1 MSRML
6 VLAGLICLILS
17 YAACAACAGGVRIS
31 GQTGIGVGIG
41 GRI

>member
-17 YAACAACAGGVRIS
+17 CAACAGGVRIS